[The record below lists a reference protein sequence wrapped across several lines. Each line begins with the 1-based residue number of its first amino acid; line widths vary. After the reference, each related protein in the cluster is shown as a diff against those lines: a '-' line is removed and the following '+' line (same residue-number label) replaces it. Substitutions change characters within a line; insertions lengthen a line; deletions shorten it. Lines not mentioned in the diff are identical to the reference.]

1 MKPQPHDMIGLRR
14 GKLTIVAHSPRTEQ
28 DGKNSP
34 AKYIAKCDCGDF
46 VIRTKPLKWHA
57 IQAPDACPKCLSDE
71 MKKHAVPLPESTVC
85 ESRQAFTSVYKAIGA
100 ARWMVHHRPIQTL
113 YWYECPVCHK
123 FHLTKNNLGP
133 EHLAAERKTNG
144 N

>member
-46 VIRTKPLKWHA
+46 GSSVIGPQPLFLMRSSRTK
-57 IQAPDACPKCLSDE
+57 
-71 MKKHAVPLPESTVC
+71 T
-85 ESRQAFTSVYKAIGA
+85 R
-100 ARWMVHHRPIQTL
+100 R
-113 YWYECPVCHK
+113 
-123 FHLTKNNLGP
+123 
-133 EHLAAERKTNG
+133 
-144 N
+144 